1 MEEINNLHDLIELG
15 IKLHRNGLPK
25 GFIISL
31 KCNPKQR
38 DKIYSDILDLTDEA
52 TDYIYLRDSDKGFHS
67 FKYLGMSFNLF

>member
-15 IKLHRNGLPK
+15 IKLHRNGLPE

-31 KCNPKQR
+31 KCSTEQR
-38 DKIYSDILDLTDEA
+38 DKIYCDILDLTSES
-52 TDYIYLRDSDKGFHS
+52 TDYIHLRDSNKGFHS